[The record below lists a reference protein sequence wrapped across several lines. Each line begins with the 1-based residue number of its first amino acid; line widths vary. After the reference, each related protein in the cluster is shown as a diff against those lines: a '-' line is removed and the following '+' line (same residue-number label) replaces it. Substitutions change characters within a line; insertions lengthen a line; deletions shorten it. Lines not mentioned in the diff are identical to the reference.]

1 MPKNITKRWTLVGG
15 EFRGW
20 GYCGYCGE
28 VAEGGGDFCSL
39 GCAENYYEVIP
50 PLSSRLPPLQFSP
63 HNCKH
68 CEPLGSYHE
77 WDLYL
82 CVRPGAKRSNVS
94 LIGRYGNEPH
104 EYASMP
110 VPEAFDGDPE
120 TFYRQADEWY
130 RVLICR
136 AQGYRLL

>member
-1 MPKNITKRWTLVGG
+1 MPSQITRRWTLTGG

-28 VAEGGGDFCSL
+28 IAEGGSDFCSH
-39 GCAENYYEVIP
+39 GCCTNYYEIVP
-50 PLSSRLPPLQFSP
+50 PLGSQLPPPQFQ
-63 HNCKH
+63 HDCKK
-68 CEPLGSYHE
+68 CKSLGSYHE

-82 CVRPGAKRSNVS
+82 CKRPGGKRSNVS
-94 LIGRYGNEPH
+94 LIGRYGNEAN
-104 EYASMP
+104 EYVSML

-120 TFYRQADEWY
+120 TYYRQADEWY